1 MNGIQLLLKQNLYVA
16 DALADLF
23 RVLSCVWVGLFFVR
37 ESFLVHQTAS
47 GAGVIDLL
55 CADPFSQSSRVW
67 WDQRW
72 CAGSMF
78 MFTLSCCEI
87 NTAEKFLKF
96 PMLIKDWTFRIHFF
110 YSALFAYQWGVT
122 GTCEMPFKNWIF
134 EYGILALCSFFR
146 EMAQFFPFTS
156 HETTPEQECSL

>member
-37 ESFLVHQTAS
+37 EAFLVHQTAS

-110 YSALFAYQWGVT
+110 YSALFCIPVRCYWYMWNAFQKLDFWVWNSSI
-122 GTCEMPFKNWIF
+122 M
-134 EYGILALCSFFR
+134 FF
-146 EMAQFFPFTS
+146 
-156 HETTPEQECSL
+156 L